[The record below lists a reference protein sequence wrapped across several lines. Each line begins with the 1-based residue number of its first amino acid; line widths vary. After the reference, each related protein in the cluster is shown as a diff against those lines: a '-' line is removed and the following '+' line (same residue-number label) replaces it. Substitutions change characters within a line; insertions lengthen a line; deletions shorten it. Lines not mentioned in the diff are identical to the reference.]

1 MNRTEAYKYYN
12 IPVVGREGV
21 YGKFLFQI
29 PIGVKQTSPNVSDFK
44 KKHFIII
51 THGSVI

>member
-1 MNRTEAYKYYN
+1 MNRTEAYEYYN

-29 PIGVKQTSPNVSDFK
+29 PIGVKQTSPNVSGLK
-44 KKHFIII
+44 K
-51 THGSVI
+51 TTLSL